1 MASTPSVK
9 GNDVEMTVSPSFS
22 STDQKDELAL
32 ARLGK
37 KAVLK
42 VSTQECIYY
51 FADQFFFRGDSVSS
65 QSWGSAAPS

>member
-22 STDQKDELAL
+22 TTDQKDELAL

-37 KAVLK
+37 KTVLK
-42 VSTQECIYY
+42 VGNTLRWD
-51 FADQFFFRGDSVSS
+51 F
-65 QSWGSAAPS
+65 